1 MDRLQQIRLNKTQ
14 RRIMPGVSK
23 LAALLKRLLRE
34 VNYTAWNWL
43 CYCLDIVKSKAAADS
58 CFYRRILQIPPVSAS
73 VEVTNICNSQENL
86 KAVNDERDVGQ
97 IPATT
102 YFKGEDMDFI
112 EATPLP
118 TECRCCQ
125 ETDCYNCDHASK
137 RWTLSKK
144 QELLLLRKLKEK
156 AILRFKRQIEEIDY
170 QIAMM
175 EEAKR

>member
-1 MDRLQQIRLNKTQ
+1 
-14 RRIMPGVSK
+14 
-23 LAALLKRLLRE
+23 
-34 VNYTAWNWL
+34 
-43 CYCLDIVKSKAAADS
+43 
-58 CFYRRILQIPPVSAS
+58 
-73 VEVTNICNSQENL
+73 
-86 KAVNDERDVGQ
+86 
-97 IPATT
+97 
-102 YFKGEDMDFI
+102 MDFI

-175 EEAKR
+175 EEAKREHRSAQNKAEYCMVMRRGR